1 MLHSVWLKWDR
12 PYGAISKFLDIALCQ
27 FVYLMRPI
35 LQFGTHLY
43 PLLYSF
49 LLVAIVYHAFVTLF
63 LDYSGSYEER
73 ARRWLPVRLQCC
85 SL

>member
-1 MLHSVWLKWDR
+1 MSHSVWLKWDR
-12 PYGAISKFLDIALCQ
+12 PYGAVSNFLDIALCQ
-27 FVYLMRPI
+27 FVYLIRPI

-63 LDYSGSYEER
+63 LDYSESYEER
-73 ARRWLPVRLQCC
+73 ARRWLPV
-85 SL
+85 SLCTGLG